1 VGCAFLN
8 GIVFGTYGLLM
19 RAQLNHSSDIPT
31 LRQIALAGSG
41 SGMFASYVHSIPS
54 PNFSSIFARLVAAP
68 TELLKIKQQ
77 NFASSSP
84 SMPIPTTGQLAWQVW
99 RKQGIF
105 GLYRGITPTALRDS
119 AYGVYFCM
127 VRHFYSQETVWA
139 ENHCSTNSSPADFD
153 SATRDMGL

>member
-31 LRQIALAGSG
+31 LRQIALAGAG
-41 SGMFASYVHSIPS
+41 SGMFASYVHSIP
-54 PNFSSIFARLVAAP
+54 FLTSISHLNFARLIASP

-77 NFASSSP
+77 NLAASSP
-84 SMPIPTTGQLAWQVW
+84 GMPMPTTGQLAWQVW
-99 RKQGIF
+99 RKQGIS
-105 GLYRGITPTALRDS
+105 GLYRGITTTALRDS

-127 VRHFYSQETVWA
+127 VRHFRSQDA
-139 ENHCSTNSSPADFD
+139 S
-153 SATRDMGL
+153 